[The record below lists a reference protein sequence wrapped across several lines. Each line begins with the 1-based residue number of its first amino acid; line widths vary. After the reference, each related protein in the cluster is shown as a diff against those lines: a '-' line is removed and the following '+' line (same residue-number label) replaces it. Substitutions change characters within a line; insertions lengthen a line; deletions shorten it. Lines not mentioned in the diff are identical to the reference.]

1 MMSVLLGKSALLSK
15 DRQVTLIR
23 NLKGQCREMNNFLE
37 GLQNQIRKVI
47 KYVPLEI
54 SLHTFM
60 NFKKRS
66 LDD

>member
-1 MMSVLLGKSALLSK
+1 MMSVLLVKSALLSQ

-23 NLKGQCREMNNFLE
+23 DLKGQCREMNNFFE
-37 GLQNQIRKVI
+37 GLQNQIKKVI

-54 SLHTFM
+54 SLQTFM